1 MGQIMSVIG
10 QEYHNLEF
18 MDNGELEIIGPCAFD
33 ILFTKSV
40 PHILEMIFFSLDY
53 ESYWKCLE
61 VNKMW
66 KELLTS
72 ESYQT
77 KGKIVFRHDIFAL
90 EKKLWKASHDG
101 DVLKVRQLISCPM
114 VNVNCFMDC
123 REIGLET
130 NCVIYSGEAPG
141 HYTPLHEA
149 AYCGHTEVI
158 KVLLDGGADPNMET
172 GWGWT
177 ALIVA
182 VQFRKENVIRI
193 LTSRGADPNKP
204 NKRGVTPLLVAA
216 DWGRNHAVNVLLGV
230 GAELNKAYLNGDT
243 PLHRA
248 SGNCHIETV
257 KLLLQKGADPTI
269 TNENGETPLSFA
281 RQSWPD
287 NGSKLEMVNILQFHV
302 ENM

>member
-10 QEYHNLEF
+10 HEYHNLEF

-114 VNVNCFMDC
+114 VNVNCFMEWRWQDGTMA
-123 REIGLET
+123 RW
-130 NCVIYSGEAPG
+130 N
-141 HYTPLHEA
+141 YTPLHKA
-149 AYCGHTEVI
+149 ASFGHTEVI
-158 KVLLDGGADPNMET
+158 KVLLDGGADPYMET
-172 GWGWT
+172 RYGRT
-177 ALIVA
+177 ALVVA
-182 VQFRKENVIRI
+182 ALFRQENVIRM
-193 LTSRGADPNKP
+193 LTSRGTDPNKP
-204 NKRGVTPLLVAA
+204 NKRGVTPLHDAA
-216 DWGRNHAVNVLLGV
+216 YLGNNHAVNVLLGV
-230 GAELNKAYLNGDT
+230 GAELNKAFWKGNT
-243 PLHRA
+243 PLHGAVR
-248 SGNCHIETV
+248 GGHIKTV

-269 TNENGETPLSFA
+269 TNERRKTPLSFA
-281 RQSWPD
+281 RRSPD
-287 NGSKLEMVNILQFHV
+287 YGSKLEMVNILQFGV
-302 ENM
+302 

>member
-114 VNVNCFMDC
+114 VNMNCFMDQ
-123 REIGLET
+123 RWQDEL
-130 NCVIYSGEAPG
+130 VPG
-141 HYTPLHEA
+141 NYTPLHEA

-193 LTSRGADPNKP
+193 LTSRGADPNKA
-204 NKRGVTPLLVAA
+204 NKGVTPLHVAA
-216 DWGRNHAVNVLLGV
+216 YFGNNHAVNVLLGV

-257 KLLLQKGADPTI
+257 KLLLQKGADPNI
-269 TNENGETPLSFA
+269 TNENGETSLSFA

>member
-10 QEYHNLEF
+10 HEYHNLEF

-40 PHILEMIFFSLDY
+40 PHILEMIFLSLDY

-101 DVLKVRQLISCPM
+101 HVLKVRQLISCPM
-114 VNVNCFMDC
+114 VNMNCFMDQ
-123 REIGLET
+123 RWQDEL
-130 NCVIYSGEAPG
+130 VPG
-141 HYTPLHEA
+141 NYTPLHEA

-172 GWGWT
+172 GQGWT
-177 ALIVA
+177 ALVVA
-182 VQFRKENVIRI
+182 ALFRQENVIRM
-193 LTSRGADPNKP
+193 LTSRGTDPNKP
-204 NKRGVTPLLVAA
+204 NKRGVTPLHDAA
-216 DWGRNHAVNVLLGV
+216 YLGNNHAVNVLLGV
-230 GAELNKAYLNGDT
+230 GAELNKAFWKGNT
-243 PLHRA
+243 PLHGAVR
-248 SGNCHIETV
+248 GGHIKTV

-269 TNENGETPLSFA
+269 TNKNGKTPLSDA
-281 RQSWPD
+281 RRSPD
-287 NGSKLEMVNILQFHV
+287 YGSKLEMVNILQFHV